1 MNPQSPN
8 VPRNAPNVPS
18 GTHGNDS
25 SSEMVPHQRQSPRTT
40 QSSDPTAEHNPT
52 IIEGVMMKRRFFHPI
67 SKRFGVFGLAIT
79 VLLTMVMIV
88 ANVALNRYSSTISST
103 LDLNKQISEGGDD
116 TIYQKAR
123 SLTQEIAGEGAT
135 LLKNNNDALP
145 LNTDKINVFGYGSVN
160 LVYGGSG
167 SGSTSGASY
176 NDTLKESFEAEGLSI
191 NEDLW
196 NYYTEQSQNAG
207 SWNVFSPNGGDY
219 NIYDAKCTGVLD
231 MMDDAKQYSDTAVVV
246 FSRAGGEGGDLP
258 MDMGVTDSESGEGL
272 VGGDSGKSYLEL
284 QSAEEELLEAV
295 EENFDHVIVLV
306 NSSHAMEL
314 GFLEDDGV
322 DAALQIA
329 GPGATGMRGVAD
341 VLLGKVNP
349 SGHLVDTYAYDVKSA
364 PSYYNM
370 GDCYYTDYQQDMSDR
385 YFYFEENIYTGYRW
399 YETAAA
405 EKAVITASDGTVYD
419 YGDYDSIVQY
429 PFGYGLSYSTFDWQ
443 LEDYTVD
450 GQGGEVTA
458 TVKVTNTGD
467 VAGKDVVQ
475 LYYSAPYT
483 KGGIEKSAV
492 NLGAFAKT
500 EELEPGESGE
510 VQLTMTFDDMA
521 SFDYQN
527 AGAYVMDKGD
537 YTFTLRTDSHTVKN
551 GNSTFTYTLKDT
563 IVYDDDHDGKRSTDK
578 VSATSQQELQ
588 DAGSL
593 ETNMTYLSRA
603 DLAGT
608 FPKVERR
615 LNPTSIPTEV
625 KERLEANGPG
635 STVLTSESDDASSSE
650 TPVTD
655 ADNGL
660 SVDDMAGVDY
670 DDEKWDELVQQM
682 SIDELIELTGN
693 AGWQTSAIESVG
705 KKATTDIDGP
715 QGLNGFNFSGTK
727 MNSYASEVLM
737 GMTWNVDLIE
747 QMGSTY
753 ADEALS
759 WGIVGIYAPA
769 MNTHNTQDTNRD
781 GAANWCNEQAL
792 REVYARPFELAIKNA
807 DCTGLMT
814 ELSRIG
820 TSWSSATKALCTE
833 LPREEWGFK
842 GKIITDGVGP
852 GGSYYMLPDYA
863 ITAGN
868 DMMLTRA
875 SGDCG
880 YTDTILK
887 SDAGILN
894 MQRAAKNILYV
905 YANSK
910 ASEVSGK
917 YDVNWEW
924 MWIVGNVALMAAT
937 LALFI
942 CLPVRAWCAPEQP
955 VITTSGK

>member
-1 MNPQSPN
+1 
-8 VPRNAPNVPS
+8 
-18 GTHGNDS
+18 
-25 SSEMVPHQRQSPRTT
+25 
-40 QSSDPTAEHNPT
+40 
-52 IIEGVMMKRRFFHPI
+52 MKKFMHPV
-67 SKRFGVFGLAIT
+67 SKKFGVFGLVMVVI
-79 VLLTMVMIV
+79 LTMTMIV

-103 LDLNKQISEGGDD
+103 LDLNKQISDGGDD
-116 TIYQKAR
+116 AIYEQAR
-123 SLTQEIAGEGAT
+123 EITQEIGGEGTT
-135 LLKNNNDALP
+135 LLKNENDSLP
-145 LNTDKINVFGYGSVN
+145 LTTNKINVFGYSSVN

-176 NDTLKESFEAEGLSI
+176 SDTLKESFEAEGLEI

-196 NYYTEQSQNAG
+196 DFYTDKSEDSA

-219 NIYDAKCTGVLD
+219 NIYDANCTEVLD
-231 MMDDAKQYSDTAVVV
+231 MMDSAKEYSDTAVIV

-258 MDMGVTDSESGEGL
+258 MDMGVTDETTGEGL
-272 VGGDSGKSYLEL
+272 VGGDEGKSYLEL
-284 QSAEEELLEAV
+284 QDTELELLHAV
-295 EENFDHVIVLV
+295 EQNFDNVIVLI

-314 GFLEDDGV
+314 GFLEDEGV

-341 VLLGKVNP
+341 ILLGETNP

-370 GDCYYTDYQQDMSDR
+370 GDCGYSDYEQEMSDS
-385 YFYFEENIYTGYRW
+385 YFYFEENIYTGYRF
-399 YETAAA
+399 YETAA
-405 EKAVITASDGTVYD
+405 EEQAVITAADGTVYD
-419 YGDYDSIVQY
+419 YSDYDSIVQY
-429 PFGYGLSYSTFDWQ
+429 PFGYGLSYTTFDWE

-450 GQGGEVTA
+450 GQGGDVTA

-475 LYYSAPYT
+475 LYYSAPYIQ
-483 KGGIEKSAV
+483 GGIEKSAV

-500 EELEPGESGE
+500 DLLEPGESQDVE
-510 VQLTMTFDDMA
+510 LTMTFDDMA
-521 SFDYQN
+521 SFDYED
-527 AGAYVMDKGD
+527 AGAYVMDAGT
-537 YTFTLRTDSHTVKN
+537 YTFSLRTDSHTVKN
-551 GNSTFTYTLKDT
+551 DDAEFTYDLSDT
-563 IVYDDDHDGKRSTDK
+563 IIYDDDHDGKRSTDE
-578 VSATSQQELQ
+578 VAAVSQQEFQ

-615 LNPTSIPTEV
+615 LNPTEIPDEV
-625 KERLEANGPG
+625 KARLEDNGPG
-635 STVLTSESDDASSSE
+635 STVLETADTDVE
-650 TPVTD
+650 TPITD

-660 SVDDMAGVDY
+660 SVDDLAGVDY
-670 DDEKWDELVQQM
+670 DDEQWDLLVQQM
-682 SIDELIELTGN
+682 SVDELVELTGN

-705 KKATTDIDGP
+705 KKATVDIDGP

-727 MNSYASEVLM
+727 MNTYTSEVLM
-737 GMTWNVDLIE
+737 GMTWNVDLINE
-747 QMGSTY
+747 MGSIY
-753 ADEALS
+753 AQEALS

-769 MNTHNTQDTNRD
+769 MNTHRSPFGGRNFEYFSEDPTLSGLLAVAEVSGMQGEGVYVYAKHYMLNTQDTNRD

-792 REVYARPFELAIKNA
+792 REIYARPFELAIKKA

-820 TSWSSATKALCTE
+820 TSWSSATKALCDE
-833 LPREEWGFK
+833 LPRDEWGFK

-852 GGSYYMLPDYA
+852 GGDYYMLPDYA
-863 ITAGN
+863 IAAGN

-880 YTDTILK
+880 YTSTTLD
-887 SDAGILN
+887 SDYGITQ
-894 MQRAAKNILYV
+894 MQKAAKNILYV

-924 MWIVGNVALMAAT
+924 AWIAGNVVLAVVT
-937 LALFI
+937 LALFVT
-942 CLPVRAWCAPEQP
+942 LPVRAWCAPAKNDD
-955 VITTSGK
+955 GKAMA

>member
-1 MNPQSPN
+1 
-8 VPRNAPNVPS
+8 
-18 GTHGNDS
+18 
-25 SSEMVPHQRQSPRTT
+25 
-40 QSSDPTAEHNPT
+40 
-52 IIEGVMMKRRFFHPI
+52 MKKLVHPVKK
-67 SKRFGVFGLAIT
+67 SFGVIGLI
-79 VLLTMVMIV
+79 LTTILVMAMIV
-88 ANVALNRYSSTISST
+88 ANVALTRYSGTISST
-103 LDLNKQISEGGDD
+103 LDLNAQIKNGGDD
-116 TIYQKAR
+116 KIYQSAR
-123 SLTQEIAGEGAT
+123 DITQEIAGEGAT
-135 LLKNNNDALP
+135 LLKNNDNALP
-145 LNTDKINVFGYGSVN
+145 LTSNKINVFGYGSVN

-176 NDTLKESFEAEGLSI
+176 NDTLKESFEAEGLEI

-196 NYYTEQSQNAG
+196 NFYTEKSQDSA

-219 NIYDAKCTGVLD
+219 NIYDAKCTDVYD
-231 MMDDAKQYSDTAVVV
+231 MMDSAKQFSDTAVVV

-258 MDMGVTDSESGEGL
+258 MDMGVTDEQSGEGL
-272 VGGDSGKSYLEL
+272 VGGDKGKSYLEL
-284 QSAEEELLEAV
+284 QDTELDLLKHV
-295 EENFDHVIVLV
+295 EQAFDHVIVLV

-341 VLLGKVNP
+341 VMLGKTNP

-370 GDCYYTDYQQDMSDR
+370 GNNYYVDYEQNMSDK

-405 EKAVITASDGTVYD
+405 EKAVITNADGTTYD
-419 YGDYDSIVQY
+419 FGDYDSIVQY
-429 PFGYGLSYSTFDWQ
+429 PFGYGLSYTTFDWQ
-443 LEDYTVD
+443 LEDYQVD
-450 GQGGEVTA
+450 GQGGDVTA

-475 LYYSAPYT
+475 LYYSAPYV

-492 NLGAFAKT
+492 NLGAYAKT
-500 EELEPGESGE
+500 DELQPGESQD
-510 VQLTMTFDDMA
+510 VKLTMTFDDMA
-521 SFDYQN
+521 SFDYKN
-527 AGAYVMDKGD
+527 AGAYVMDKGT

-551 GNSTFTYTLKDT
+551 DKSTFTYDLAKT
-563 IVYDDDHDGKRSTDK
+563 ITYDDEHDGKRSTDK
-578 VSATSQQELQ
+578 VAATSQQEFQ

-603 DLAGT
+603 DLSGT

-615 LNPTSIPTEV
+615 LNPTKIPSEV
-625 KERLEANGPG
+625 KARLEANGPG
-635 STVLTSESDDASSSE
+635 STVLDTADEDAANAE
-650 TPVTD
+650 APVTG

-660 SVDDMAGVDY
+660 KVDDLAGVDY
-670 DDEKWDELVQQM
+670 DDEQWDKLVEQM
-682 SIDELIELTGN
+682 SVDELIELTGN

-715 QGLNGFNFSGTK
+715 QGLNGFNFSGTR
-727 MNSYASEVLM
+727 MNAYASEVLM
-737 GMTWNVDLIE
+737 GMTWNDELVKE
-747 QMGSTY
+747 MGKIY
-753 ADEALS
+753 AQEALS
-759 WGIVGIYAPA
+759 WGIVGLYAPA
-769 MNTHNTQDTNRD
+769 MNTHRSPFGGRNFEYFSEDPTLSGLLAVAEVSGMQGEGVYVYAKHYMLNTQDTNRD

-792 REVYARPFELAIKNA
+792 REIYARPFELAIKKA
-807 DCTGLMT
+807 KCTGLMT

-820 TSWSSATKALCTE
+820 TSWSSATKALVNE
-833 LPREEWGFK
+833 LPRDEWGFQ

-852 GGSYYMLPDYA
+852 GGDYYMLPDYA
-863 ITAGN
+863 IAAGN

-875 SGDCG
+875 SGNCG
-880 YTDTILK
+880 YTDITLK
-887 SDAGILN
+887 SNYGIRQ

-910 ASEVSGK
+910 AAEVSGK

-924 MWIVGNVALMAAT
+924 MWVAGDVV
-937 LALFI
+937 LALLALASFLL
-942 CLPVRAWCAPEQP
+942 LPVRAWCVPRTKIT
-955 VITTSGK
+955 VIDNGKDK